1 MITIYETEDDQIVL
15 NKNNSWIKTLY
26 ASCPEQATCF
36 YQVFKDKQ
44 YETLKEWEQT
54 LYDFQTGWEI
64 VEEQD

>member
-15 NKNNSWIKTLY
+15 NKNYAWITTLY
-26 ASCPEQATCF
+26 ASCPEQAMCF
-36 YQVFKDKQ
+36 YHAFKDKQ
-44 YETLKEWEQT
+44 YETIEEWEET